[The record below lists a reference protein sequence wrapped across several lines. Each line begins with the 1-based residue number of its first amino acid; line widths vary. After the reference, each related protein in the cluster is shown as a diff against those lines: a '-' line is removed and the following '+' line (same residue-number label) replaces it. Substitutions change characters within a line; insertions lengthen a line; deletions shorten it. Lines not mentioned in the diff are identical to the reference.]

1 VGNNRIRAE
10 AVPDARAASRE
21 PDKSGKP
28 PSCDNRGTRKHE
40 GGEDMETK
48 IKAVLREKRMTVH
61 QMHREVGG
69 NRSHCYQVASGVCRA
84 TVPMRE
90 KIAAFLGMQVD
101 ELFDENGM
109 ARK

>member
-1 VGNNRIRAE
+1 
-10 AVPDARAASRE
+10 
-21 PDKSGKP
+21 
-28 PSCDNRGTRKHE
+28 
-40 GGEDMETK
+40 METK

>member
-1 VGNNRIRAE
+1 MAE
-10 AVPDARAASRE
+10 NLE
-21 PDKSGKP
+21 PRQLKP
-28 PSCDNRGTRKHE
+28 PSSCDNRGTRKHE

-48 IKAVLREKRMTVH
+48 IKAVLRERRMTVH

-90 KIAAFLGMQVD
+90 RISAFLRLPTD
-101 ELFDENGM
+101 ELFDELGM
-109 ARK
+109 AKK

>member
-1 VGNNRIRAE
+1 
-10 AVPDARAASRE
+10 
-21 PDKSGKP
+21 
-28 PSCDNRGTRKHE
+28 
-40 GGEDMETK
+40 METK

-90 KIAAFLGMQVD
+90 KIAAFLGLQVD
-101 ELFDENGM
+101 ELFDEYGM

>member
-1 VGNNRIRAE
+1 
-10 AVPDARAASRE
+10 
-21 PDKSGKP
+21 
-28 PSCDNRGTRKHE
+28 
-40 GGEDMETK
+40 METK

-84 TVPMRE
+84 PVPMRE
-90 KIAAFLGMQVD
+90 KIAAFLGLQVD
-101 ELFDENGM
+101 ELFDEYGM

>member
-1 VGNNRIRAE
+1 
-10 AVPDARAASRE
+10 
-21 PDKSGKP
+21 
-28 PSCDNRGTRKHE
+28 
-40 GGEDMETK
+40 METK

-90 KIAAFLGMQVD
+90 KIAAFLGLPVD
-101 ELFDENGM
+101 DLFDENGV
-109 ARK
+109 AKKI

>member
-1 VGNNRIRAE
+1 
-10 AVPDARAASRE
+10 
-21 PDKSGKP
+21 
-28 PSCDNRGTRKHE
+28 
-40 GGEDMETK
+40 METK

-69 NRSHCYQVASGVCRA
+69 NRSHCYQVVSGVCRA

-101 ELFDENGM
+101 ELFDGLGM
-109 ARK
+109 AKK